1 MPVLPLRR
9 DQVFW
14 GGFGIVLALLTMAR
28 PWWFWENPKAR
39 WLRRLIGDE
48 ATALVYFTVALGCL
62 YAAMAGWR
70 FGR

>member
-1 MPVLPLRR
+1 MPVLP
-9 DQVFW
+9 
-14 GGFGIVLALLTMAR
+14 LLTMAR